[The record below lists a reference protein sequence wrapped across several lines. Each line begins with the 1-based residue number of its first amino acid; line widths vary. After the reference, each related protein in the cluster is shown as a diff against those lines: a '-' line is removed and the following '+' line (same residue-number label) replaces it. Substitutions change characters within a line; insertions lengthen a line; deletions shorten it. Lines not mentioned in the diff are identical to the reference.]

1 MEAVMDIRDYNRR
14 AWNRQVEEGNRWTLG
29 VSPDEIGRARG
40 GDWTVLLTAS
50 KPVPSAWFP
59 PMQGLDVLCLASAG
73 GQQGPIFAAA
83 GANVTV
89 YDNSPRQLAQD
100 RKVANRERLKIVTLE
115 GDMRD
120 LSAFSDASFDLV
132 FHPVSNLFVPQVRP
146 VWREASRVLRPGGRL
161 LAGFMNPAMYIFD
174 INLLDE
180 QGIFQ
185 VRHALPYSDIE
196 NLTEAELKYHMERG
210 WPLEWSHSL
219 EDQLGGQ
226 IQAGFILG
234 GLYED
239 RDPNMNISK
248 YMPVYIATLAF
259 KPQAPGI

>member
-1 MEAVMDIRDYNRR
+1 MNELEAGMDIRDYNRR
-14 AWNRQVEEGNRWTLG
+14 AWNRQVEEGNRWTVA
-29 VSPDEIGRARG
+29 VSPDEVARARKG
-40 GDWTVLLTAS
+40 QWAVVLTAG
-50 KPVPSAWFP
+50 KPVPGDWFP
-59 PMQGLDVLCLASAG
+59 AMAGLDVLCLASAG

-100 RKVANRERLKIVTLE
+100 RKVANREGLSITTIE

-120 LSAFSDASFDLV
+120 LAVFPEASFDLV
-132 FHPVSNLFVPQVRP
+132 FHPVSNVFVPDVRP
-146 VWREASRVLRPGGRL
+146 VWREAYRVLRPGGRL
-161 LAGFMNPAMYIFD
+161 LAGFLNPTLYIFD

-180 QGIFQ
+180 EGIFQ
-185 VRHALPYSDIE
+185 VRHSLPYSDLE
-196 NLTEAELKYHMERG
+196 KLTDAELKRHMDNG

-226 IQAGFILG
+226 IRAGFILR

-239 RDPNMNISK
+239 RDPSMKASNF
-248 YMPVYIATLAF
+248 MPVYIATLAF
-259 KPQAPGI
+259 KP